1 MHCESSIYLSIYINY
16 MYKYASGHMSQA
28 HNRKASNPVK
38 SSDYMLLFVI
48 GKLMPYI
55 SIYIQGR
62 VKTYIIIIYRIVAC
76 LYLLFLKLR
85 WFACDGQMIAS
96 AQTLAPSVSTM
107 AKSLNKGNWFRSCSW
122 QTRSAITGY
131 TSQ

>member
-1 MHCESSIYLSIYINY
+1 MLQTQTAIDRSMHRLRRAMHCESSIYLSIYINY

-76 LYLLFLKLR
+76 LYLLFLKL
-85 WFACDGQMIAS
+85 
-96 AQTLAPSVSTM
+96 
-107 AKSLNKGNWFRSCSW
+107 
-122 QTRSAITGY
+122 
-131 TSQ
+131 